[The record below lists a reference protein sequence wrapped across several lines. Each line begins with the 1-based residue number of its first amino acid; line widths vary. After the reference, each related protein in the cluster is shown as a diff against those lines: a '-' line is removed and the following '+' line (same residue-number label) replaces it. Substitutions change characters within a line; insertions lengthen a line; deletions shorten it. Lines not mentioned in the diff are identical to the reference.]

1 AARQLGIEV
10 VMVERHKPADVQS
23 VGDCDEAL
31 ERIRQWLSPVKD
43 RGV

>member
-1 AARQLGIEV
+1 V
-10 VMVERHKPADVQS
+10 VMVERHKPADVAT

-31 ERIRQWLSPVKD
+31 ERIHQWLSPVKD